1 MSDDTRVD
9 MWTDEDAPV
18 DEASRERGSDDA
30 AAHEAPTTD
39 VLSNDASPHNDD
51 TPDGSTTPDAATYD
65 TATYDTDAAFE
76 GTDSLEDAALSGRSA
91 LWDGDS
97 GMLTLAQRRALVR
110 ILKKPTITATADP
123 EAWAVLRE
131 DEALIRSRLNDLFL
145 DLRIDPNG
153 VAFKFQ
159 IRSEPDSPVPP
170 LLHEATYT
178 REETVLLLHLRQRQ
192 LTERANGVEHVSV
205 SAEEL
210 LEQIALYRPHDAGD
224 KAGDR
229 NRAQKAIESAVRLGA
244 LARTTDPDRYLIT
257 AVIESVLPAQKLPAL
272 LAWFREEN
280 RPGAT
285 HDHVGAERQST
296 AADADAEEEAE

>member
-9 MWTDEDAPV
+9 MWTDEDASV
-18 DEASRERGSDDA
+18 DEAPDTA
-30 AAHEAPTTD
+30 EAF
-39 VLSNDASPHNDD
+39 A
-51 TPDGSTTPDAATYD
+51 TPAPVPDADLDVDVTD
-65 TATYDTDAAFE
+65 TSAFAGTDA
-76 GTDSLEDAALSGRSA
+76 LEDAALEGRSA

-97 GMLTLAQRRALVR
+97 GMLTIAQRRALVR

-159 IRSEPDSPVPP
+159 IRSETDSPVPP

-205 SAEEL
+205 GAEEL
-210 LEQIALYRPHDAGD
+210 LEQIALYRPQDAGD

-280 RPGAT
+280 RPGAHEHGDVT
-285 HDHVGAERQST
+285 ES
-296 AADADAEEEAE
+296 AAPTEEDAE

>member
-9 MWTDEDAPV
+9 MWTDEDTSVDDVPDTAEGFAP
-18 DEASRERGSDDA
+18 APDA
-30 AAHEAPTTD
+30 DPD
-39 VLSNDASPHNDD
+39 VADAS
-51 TPDGSTTPDAATYD
+51 
-65 TATYDTDAAFE
+65 AFE
-76 GTDSLEDAALSGRSA
+76 GTDSLEDAALEGRSA

-97 GMLTLAQRRALVR
+97 GMLTIAQRRALVR

-159 IRSEPDSPVPP
+159 IRSETDSPVPP

-205 SAEEL
+205 GAEEL
-210 LEQIALYRPHDAGD
+210 LEQIALYRPQDAGD

-280 RPGAT
+280 RPGAHE
-285 HDHVGAERQST
+285 HDDAPES
-296 AADADAEEEAE
+296 AAPTEEDAE